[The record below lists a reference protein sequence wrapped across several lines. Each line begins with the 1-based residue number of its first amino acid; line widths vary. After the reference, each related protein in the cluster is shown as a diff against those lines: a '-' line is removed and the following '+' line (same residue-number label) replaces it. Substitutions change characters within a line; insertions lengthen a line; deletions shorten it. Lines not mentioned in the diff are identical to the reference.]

1 MARSL
6 PSFVRPPV
14 IPAADARSQRRDW
27 RPWAVI
33 AGLAVLLLLQILL
46 SDRERLAADARWRP
60 VVGAACAVLPCEV
73 PAWREPAAFTLLR
86 RDVRPHPAR
95 PGVLHVSASF
105 RNDAVWPQ
113 AWPVLVL
120 TLSDIDGRRVGTRA
134 FQPREYMRGE
144 TLPQSIASGTE
155 ATVDMDILEPA
166 PDVVAFS
173 FDFR

>member
-1 MARSL
+1 M
-6 PSFVRPPV
+6 PP
-14 IPAADARSQRRDW
+14 AQRDW
-27 RPWAVI
+27 RPLAVI
-33 AGLAVLLLLQILL
+33 AALAVLLLLQVLL

-60 VVGAACAVLPCEV
+60 AVGAACAVLQCEV
-73 PAWREPAAFTLLR
+73 PAWRQPAAFTLLR

-120 TLSDIDGRRVGTRA
+120 TLSDVDGRAVGSRA
-134 FQPREYMRGE
+134 FTAGEYLADPPTQP
-144 TLPQSIASGTE
+144 TLRSGQSADIA
-155 ATVDMDILEPA
+155 MDLREPA
-166 PDVVAFS
+166 PGIVAFT